1 MEKKMT
7 SHHSVL
13 ISVLAAVALT
23 ICLGSITGNAHWLQ
37 KETKMSKH
45 ASGTFEVKLTPQ
57 DDKTA
62 DGLGRMTI
70 AKQIHG
76 DLEATSTGQMLTAM
90 TKVEGSAV
98 YVAVERVEGS
108 LHGRRGSFMLHH
120 LGMMN
125 RGAQQLTINVVP
137 DSGTDQLSGITG
149 TMTIK
154 IESGKH
160 SYDFEYTLPGQ

>member
-1 MEKKMT
+1 MVMEKMT

-62 DGLGRMTI
+62 EGLG
-70 AKQIHG
+70 G
-76 DLEATSTGQMLTAM
+76 
-90 TKVEGSAV
+90 
-98 YVAVERVEGS
+98 
-108 LHGRRGSFMLHH
+108 
-120 LGMMN
+120 
-125 RGAQQLTINVVP
+125 
-137 DSGTDQLSGITG
+137 
-149 TMTIK
+149 
-154 IESGKH
+154 
-160 SYDFEYTLPGQ
+160 